1 MYSDKELQHCFVTI
15 KIVEIK
21 YSVIRIT
28 FVIRKGE
35 SVRTIT
41 KLGNLNYICKQ
52 YRNFVF
58 HS

>member
-1 MYSDKELQHCFVTI
+1 MYSSKELQHCFVTI

-35 SVRTIT
+35 SVRSFT
-41 KLGNLNYICKQ
+41 KVRNLNYMYKQ